1 MKKITMLLLSVI
13 IISCL
18 SACNSNNKNNNEDT
32 NQEVT
37 TIPTDNTTPQ
47 ITEAPEITQAPA
59 VTDIPEEGASPFE
72 PVFTERTAIE
82 FVNDMGIGW
91 NLGNTLDSHNAYFIG
106 PDTLYEIAWGNVMTT
121 KELIQFVK
129 SEGFDTIRI
138 PVTWDN
144 HLGEAPDY
152 KIGKMWLDRVQ
163 EIVNW
168 CIEEDMYVIINMHH
182 DDWIKDASKDY
193 DAVMEKYKAIWS
205 QLADRFGDY
214 PENLIYESM
223 NEVGFD
229 SLGTEKGAA
238 LVEKI
243 NGEFVELIRSS
254 GKHNDKRFLLLAG
267 YWTDI
272 DRTVGRITNQGDD
285 RAIISVHYYSPSTF
299 TIADVNTSWGY
310 QETWGTEEDYAY
322 LQGQMDKLKTA
333 YLDLGVP
340 VIIGEFGSVIKDK
353 DKQSRLDYLSSVVK
367 YARAYGMCPVLWD
380 NGQEISRTLLTWNT
394 EGLAEAIRDANK

>member
-1 MKKITMLLLSVI
+1 MKRITVLLLSAIVI
-13 IISCL
+13 GGLC
-18 SACNSNNKNNNEDT
+18 ACSNSNENEDT
-32 NQEVT
+32 NQKVVPTVT
-37 TIPTDNTTPQ
+37 QAPQ
-47 ITEAPEITQAPA
+47 VTEAPAITQAPA
-59 VTDIPEEGASPFE
+59 VTEEPEESTAAFE

-121 KELIQFVK
+121 KELIHFIK

-152 KIGKMWLDRVQ
+152 KIGKLWLDRVQ
-163 EIVNW
+163 EIVDW

-182 DDWIKDASKDY
+182 DDWIMDASKDY
-193 DAVMEKYKAIWS
+193 DAVIAKYDAVWS

-214 PENLIYESM
+214 PENLVFESM

-229 SLGTEKGAA
+229 SLGTEKGAE

-243 NGEFVELIRSS
+243 NANFVQLIRSS

-299 TIADVNTSWGY
+299 AIADANTSWGY
-310 QETWGTEEDYAY
+310 QKTWGTDEDYAY

-333 YLDLGVP
+333 YLDKGIP
-340 VIIGEFGSVIKDK
+340 VIIGEFGAIIKDK
-353 DKQSRLDYLSSVVK
+353 DQQSRIDYLSSIVK
-367 YARAYGMCPVLWD
+367 YARAYGMCPILWD
-380 NGQEISRTLLTWNT
+380 NGQEINRSTLTWNT
-394 EGLAEAIRDANK
+394 EGLADAIRSAK